1 MVIVITVIIMSEL
14 SMIYSLQIDITDPDE
29 TKTITLQVEIVIT
42 VDDALPSFQQ
52 NTFSFS
58 LREDDEDG
66 TELGDLGATDEG
78 ENTQD
83 TLLCHSE
90 D

>member
-1 MVIVITVIIMSEL
+1 M
-14 SMIYSLQIDITDPDE
+14 
-29 TKTITLQVEIVIT
+29 IT

-78 ENTQD
+78 ENTRD
-83 TLLCHSE
+83 ILLCHSVSTE
-90 D
+90 MIINATCDRIHHENVKCYAD